1 MSESNLVVGVDIG
14 TTKIC
19 AAGAYLDADGILNIK
34 GFVEKSIKP
43 EDEALH
49 LGEIVNASKTIEI
62 LDQVLDQLAEDLDIN
77 LSTINLNI
85 SNQHIGG
92 AIHKDKVTKS
102 GDNKQI
108 HQNDVESLVNSL
120 RTSFKSKPGDVVLHS
135 IPQDFYV
142 NDIRV
147 NEKIVGRF
155 GVQIGGE
162 FYFIS
167 TNSESIN
174 NLYYTVKNVSSKVSD
189 QSIDPIDIDNLLF
202 SPIADSFA
210 LLRNDREDKR
220 AGVAILNI
228 GADISELAIFHKNG
242 LRHVSV
248 IPFAGNIITEDLS
261 QAFGISFKDAELLKI
276 ICGTVPSANNKT
288 NDVLVIKQNNDLP
301 DVEVLLRNATVVIEW
316 RLKEIASLVK
326 AEIIKSGYEGALTN
340 GMIITGGTSMMPIC
354 KQIFSEV
361 CKIRSVRKAK
371 LADDVNIGSFSAL
384 SKPKYSTLIGLLK
397 SSFDDF
403 DSRIDNTTVLKHSS
417 TVETKLDNVVP
428 TPKETQNQSQ
438 PKAPEKEKK
447 NPFSIFSKIKD
458 YMSEDMDDEYKK

>member
-19 AAGAYLDADGILNIK
+19 AAGAYLGEDGNLNIK
-34 GFVEKSIKP
+34 GFVERSVAP

-62 LDQVLDQLAEDLDIN
+62 LDEVLEQLAEDLN
-77 LSTINLNI
+77 LNLATINLNI
-85 SNQHIGG
+85 SNPHIAGS
-92 AIHKDKVTKS
+92 IHKDKVTKS

-108 HQNDVESLVNSL
+108 HQNDVENLVNSL
-120 RTSFKSKPGDVVLHS
+120 RTSFKCKPGNVVLHS

-162 FYFIS
+162 FYFITS
-167 TNSESIN
+167 NTESIN
-174 NLYYTVKNVSSKVSD
+174 NLYYTVKNVNSKVID
-189 QSIDPIDIDNLLF
+189 KEADPIDIDNLLF

-210 LLRNDREDKR
+210 LLRSDREDKR

-242 LRHVSV
+242 LRHVAV
-248 IPFAGNIITEDLS
+248 IPYAGNCITEDLS
-261 QAFGISFKDAELLKI
+261 EAFGISFKDAELLKK

-288 NDVLVIKQNNDLP
+288 NDVLVIEQNDDIP
-301 DVEVLLRNATVVIEW
+301 SVEILLKNATVVIEW
-316 RLKEIASLVK
+316 RLKEIAALVK

-340 GMIITGGTSMMPIC
+340 GLIITGGTSMMPIC
-354 KQIFSEV
+354 KQIFSET
-361 CKIRSVRKAK
+361 CKIRSVRKGK
-371 LADDVNIGSFSAL
+371 LAEDVNINQFSKL
-384 SKPKYSTLIGLLK
+384 SQPKYSTLIGLLK
-397 SSFDDF
+397 SSYNQLDA
-403 DSRIDNTTVLKHSS
+403 RIDNNIVLKHAN
-417 TVETKLDNVVP
+417 TGETKIETVP
-428 TPKETQNQSQ
+428 TPPKEVANTANS
-438 PKAPEKEKK
+438 KVPEKEKK
-447 NPFSIFSKIKD
+447 NPFNIFNKIKD
-458 YMSEDMDDEYKK
+458 YMSEDMNDEYKK